1 MRWMTVP
8 VVALCVGAATGCQK
22 LECGQGTREVDGVCV
37 PGYDEVLCGPG
48 TVEVEGECLPEDVDV
63 DCGPGTVR
71 RGDECVEADLQFVY
85 LPFVEGETVT
95 LSQGYL
101 GYFSHYGTSLH
112 AVDFP
117 CPVGTEIAAA
127 RAGRVRAIREDSDTG
142 CADPSCADD
151 GNYVILDHG
160 DGTMGSYWHL
170 KRDGA
175 LVEPG
180 DVVARGQVIGLS
192 GNTGFS
198 SGPHLHFAV
207 EDLFGW
213 SLPLY
218 VEEFGEITYGTP
230 FAGAEVISANAE
242 QDPVA
247 VDFSTCPADTFAHM
261 GVLLESDIPCSV
273 AYTDEDHTLEGWV
286 GSAAGQAMVG
296 RFSDLDGWYYD
307 CSAAAPDG
315 GFDTVVR
322 WEGATF
328 TGGYTY
334 LMVAAAEGDCS
345 SYQGWDASV
354 WISLW

>member
-1 MRWMTVP
+1 MRWTLIPAMA
-8 VVALCVGAATGCQK
+8 ALLGAGAGCDE
-22 LECGQGTREVDGVCV
+22 LECGSGTREVDGICV

-48 TVEVEGECLPEDVDV
+48 TLLVAGECLPEDGES

-71 RGDECVEADLQFVY
+71 RGDECVEADLQFVH
-85 LPFVEGETVT
+85 LPFPEGETAT

-101 GYFSHYGTSLH
+101 GYFSHFGTSLH

-127 RAGRVRAIREDSDTG
+127 RGGRVRAIREDSDTG
-142 CADPSCADD
+142 CADPSCAGD
-151 GNYVILDHG
+151 GNYVIVDHG

-170 KRDGA
+170 ERDGA

-180 DVVARGQVIGLS
+180 DVIARGQVIALS

-213 SLPLY
+213 SLPLH

-230 FAGAEVISANAE
+230 FAGIEVVSANAE
-242 QDPVA
+242 QDPENVE
-247 VDFSTCPADTFAHM
+247 FSSCPADTFAHM
-261 GVLLESDIPCSV
+261 GVLLLSEIPCSV
-273 AYTDEDHTLEGWV
+273 AYRDEEYALAGWV
-286 GSAAGQAMVG
+286 GSADGQAMVG
-296 RFSDLDGWYYD
+296 RFSDLDGWHYD
-307 CSAAAPDG
+307 CAAAAADG
-315 GFDTVVR
+315 GFAALVG
-322 WEGATF
+322 WETDTF